1 MYDSRRPIFAF
12 LFAGSVILLSVLGCS
27 AERKALKQI
36 KAEST
41 RATLALPAKQQ
52 REFRDMKIE
61 QLVRD
66 TLVIHDYN
74 GKDVFVMNAIR
85 DDETGEMV
93 ANEMLAAA
101 VISAQF
107 RNVAERHG
115 EVDLEFQVKVPP
127 MMVQSDWQLRLYP
140 RMYIFD
146 ECTDLEPVVITGD
159 DFRKGQIKGYK
170 LYDRY
175 ISGII
180 KDTSRLVNID
190 QLEFY
195 LKREFPDLY
204 ALKGDTTFVD
214 DDYIKSIISPEEQK
228 AVEHYTLRLL
238 ARRNNKRRSDAP
250 KKYQQFIKS
259 PIGEEGLRL
268 DTVVVSQK
276 GNFIFN
282 YIETIKT
289 RPKFRRA
296 DIVLS
301 GEIISG
307 ETGKRIYNLPKSDSL
322 TFYISSVSMFLDS
335 TIVRYKYNVIERK
348 ASADASYNIG
358 FDVSKTR
365 LDEDFGDNR
374 ATVRQIK
381 EKLKELMLDEVYD
394 LDSIVV
400 TAASSPEGGFAL
412 NEKLSLQRSESITD
426 YFSQYVREFRD
437 SVERDSKEGI
447 HIVLDESL
455 NEVEGENEDAPK
467 LTDIRFI
474 SRSIAENWDD
484 LIPLVEQDTL
494 LTEADKEDFHS
505 MLKIKDPDRREYL
518 MRIRKPWYSHMKTD
532 LYPKVRTVHFG
543 FAMHRKGMVKDT
555 IHTREIDMDYKRGV
569 QALENRDYETAYALL
584 SAHNDYNTAI
594 AAMNLGRNYQARDIL
609 RKCEMT
615 DKVHYLLA
623 IVYSR
628 LGDPELAVQHYM
640 ESCRLNQSFVFR
652 GNLDPEIY
660 MLIKQYNLNA
670 EPEDDFDWES
680 Y

>member
-1 MYDSRRPIFAF
+1 MYGSRKPILAF

-93 ANEMLAAA
+93 ANEVLAAA
-101 VISAQF
+101 VITAQF
-107 RNVAERHG
+107 RNVAERQG
-115 EVDLEFQVKVPP
+115 EVDLEFQVRVPP
-127 MMVQSDWQLRLYP
+127 LMIQSDWQLRLYP
-140 RMYIFD
+140 KMYIFD

-159 DFRKGQIKGYK
+159 GFRKGQIKGYK
-170 LYDRY
+170 LYEKY
-175 ISGII
+175 LSGII
-180 KDTSRLVNID
+180 TDTTEMINRD
-190 QLEFY
+190 QLEIY
-195 LKREFPDLY
+195 LEREYPELY
-204 ALKGDTTFVD
+204 ALKGDTAFVD
-214 DDYIKSIISPEEQK
+214 ENHIRSIVTQEELK
-228 AVEHYTLRLL
+228 HYTQTFLVRKNN
-238 ARRNNKRRSDAP
+238 RRKADAP
-250 KKYQQFIKS
+250 KKYRQYVMR

-282 YIETIKT
+282 YLETIHT
-289 RPKFRRA
+289 RPKLRRA

-307 ETGKRIYNLPKSDSL
+307 ENGKRIYYLPKSDSL
-322 TFYISSVSMFLDS
+322 TFYISSVSMFLDT
-335 TIVRYKYNVIERK
+335 TIVRYKYNVIERR

-358 FDVSKTR
+358 FDINKTG
-365 LDEDFGDNR
+365 LDESLGDNR

-381 EKLKELMLDEVYD
+381 EKLKELMLDEVFD
-394 LDSIVV
+394 LDSIVI
-400 TAASSPEGGFAL
+400 TAASSPEGGYAI
-412 NEKLSLQRSESITD
+412 NEKLSLQRSENITG
-426 YFSQYVREFRD
+426 YFSRYVREFRD
-437 SVERDSKEGI
+437 SVERDSREGI
-447 HIVLDESL
+447 HITVDESF
-455 NEVEGENEDAPK
+455 NEKQTGNDEAPK
-467 LTDIRFI
+467 VADIRFI
-474 SRSIAENWDD
+474 SRAVAENWDD
-484 LIPLVEQDTL
+484 LIPLVDQDTL
-494 LTEADKEDFHS
+494 MSEADKEDFHS

-518 MRIRKPWYSHMKTD
+518 MRIRKPWYDHLKTD
-532 LYPKVRTVHFG
+532 LYPKVRAVHFE

-555 IHTREIDMDYKRGV
+555 IHTKEIDMDYKRGV
-569 QALENRDYETAYALL
+569 QALENRDYETAFVLL
-584 SAHNDYNTAI
+584 DSHNDYNTAI
-594 AAMNLGRNYQARDIL
+594 AAMNLGKNYLARDIL

-628 LGDPELAVQHYM
+628 LGEPELAVQHYM

-660 MLIKQYNLNA
+660 ILIKQYNLNA